1 MTDTA
6 QLGLPLL
13 QPAQAQK
20 HVTVNE
26 ALARLDAL
34 TAMVLVSRSQ
44 TAPPSEA
51 AEGEVWAVPA
61 DAAGAWSGRDGTLA
75 IRANGGWAFLP
86 PRRGWRVWIADESVE
101 AHWNGFAWEHGVAC
115 MGVSGLVTKFD
126 LFEVVVD
133 LTPGSVFSFDT
144 SLGTDT
150 VVVGASGV
158 VLETLTGSLTSWSV
172 GAGFNATRH
181 AGDIGLEVGASFARA
196 YVPMLASAEPSIRI
210 SSNGGNFA
218 TGRVA
223 IALHLLKIA
232 APAL

>member
-34 TAMVLVSRSQ
+34 TTMVLVSRSQ

-115 MGVSGLVTKFD
+115 MGVSGLATKFE

-133 LTPGSVFSFDT
+133 LTPGSAFSFDT
-144 SLGTDT
+144 SFGNDT

-158 VLETLTGSLTSWSV
+158 VLETVTGSLTSWSA

-181 AGDIGLEVGASFARA
+181 AADIGLEAGSSFTRAYQSVPGAS
-196 YVPMLASAEPSIRI
+196 ETNIRI
-210 SSNGGNFA
+210 SSNGGAFA
-218 TGRVA
+218 SGR
-223 IALHLLKIA
+223 IGLALHLLKIT
-232 APAL
+232 APAF